1 MFSLASIATMSACIF
16 LFGLFFALVQ
26 NFQNMIKEAEEA
38 VTMIVYFEKDTP
50 QETMDAVGRE
60 IQTRDGVGR
69 IEFVTAEQAWD
80 SFKVGYFEE
89 RPELAE
95 GFEDDNPLVHNSQ
108 N

>member
-69 IEFVTAEQAWD
+69 VEFVTAEQAWD
-80 SFKVGYFEE
+80 SFKVG
-89 RPELAE
+89 
-95 GFEDDNPLVHNSQ
+95 
-108 N
+108 